1 MTVNATTIAGIAPY
15 FSSKKNKE
23 YANHRKFHLRRTQ
36 TTPQPHV
43 PMSVSDAESRQNNL
57 RYSADGSKWYE
68 YVDFDRSRVC
78 LTAKPEYKINNRI
91 IRKFYETV

>member
-1 MTVNATTIAGIAPY
+1 MKESNNQQVPIDYCDDCPCNHDCRNCTVLPLLASINSYMGICKITNGYNQAR
-15 FSSKKNKE
+15 SII
-23 YANHRKFHLRRTQ
+23 RLL
-36 TTPQPHV
+36 
-43 PMSVSDAESRQNNL
+43 SR
-57 RYSADGSKWYE
+57 KWYE

>member
-1 MTVNATTIAGIAPY
+1 MDRIYPNDRVICRAKVKARQFNRCIRENKIDSMLASINSYMGICKITNGYNQAR
-15 FSSKKNKE
+15 SII
-23 YANHRKFHLRRTQ
+23 RLL
-36 TTPQPHV
+36 
-43 PMSVSDAESRQNNL
+43 SR
-57 RYSADGSKWYE
+57 KWYE